1 MTRKMRKKFHR
12 QSLSHRCDRAGA
24 MLPLIAVLLV
34 FLFVSA
40 VFAIDISRIHVVRSE
55 LRTATDAAA
64 RAGVEAL
71 GRGGSEADAI
81 DAALN
86 IARANLVAGEPLE
99 LDPSKIILGAAE
111 QNPDGSFTFVDQADF
126 DSSDG
131 TAFANSVQVLG
142 ERTGTSP
149 SGRVNLIFGGL
160 FGVDSF
166 EPVQSATATR
176 LDRDVAMVLDKSGS
190 MADEGRFASLLN
202 GVDVFVDALEE
213 TTPVENVSLTVYD
226 TTPAKLVDLT
236 KDLFSIQSALN
247 EVTPNGRTGIGLA
260 MRVGLDSL
268 LNDPGRRRLALRSM
282 VVMTDG
288 NQNEG
293 VSPIAVAEE
302 CSRENVVVHTITFSA
317 GADEDLMRRVAE
329 RTGGT
334 HLHAETNEQLV
345 EAFRTIA
352 RQLEVILIE

>member
-1 MTRKMRKKFHR
+1 MTLKTNKKMRCQAFHR
-12 QSLSHRCDRAGA
+12 NSERAGA
-24 MLPLIAVLLV
+24 MLPLIAVLIS

-40 VFAIDISRIHVVRSE
+40 VIAIDISRIHVVRSE

-86 IARANLVAGEPLE
+86 IARANFVAGEPLE

-111 QNPDGSFTFVDQADF
+111 QNPDGSFSFVNQADF

-131 TAFANSVQVLG
+131 TVFANSVQVLG
-142 ERTGTSP
+142 ERTSTSP
-149 SGRVNLIFGGL
+149 SGQINLIFGGL
-160 FGVDSF
+160 FGVNSF

-176 LDRDVAMVLDKSGS
+176 LDRDVALVLDKSGS
-190 MADEGRFASLLN
+190 MANEGRFPSLLN
-202 GVDVFVDALEE
+202 GVDVFIEELEA
-213 TTPVENVSLTVYD
+213 TAPRENVSLTVYD
-226 TTPAKLVDLT
+226 TNAEKLLDLT
-236 KDLFSIQSALN
+236 EDLPSLRTALDGV
-247 EVTPNGRTGIGLA
+247 EPAGFTGIGRA

-268 LNDPGRRRLALRSM
+268 LNDPTRRRLALRSM
-282 VVMTDG
+282 IVMTDG
-288 NQNEG
+288 RQNRG
-293 VSPIAVAEE
+293 VNPVEVARE
-302 CSRENVVVHTITFSA
+302 CARENVVVHTITFSV
-317 GADEDLMRRVAE
+317 GADEALMEEVAAI
-329 RTGGT
+329 TGGT
-334 HLHAETNEQLV
+334 HLHAENNQQLV